1 MRRRRAHAGWLAV
14 VDSVQAAPAPTAPQ
28 PGHGAVLRA
37 IEKNTTAVTVPL
49 LGELSLPSADSL
61 AWYAGLT
68 AITVLGVMDWPVA
81 VAIGVGHLLAHN
93 HHVRLLKDFGEALE
107 EA

>member
-1 MRRRRAHAGWLAV
+1 MAPQVNANANAT
-14 VDSVQAAPAPTAPQ
+14 AAPRL
-28 PGHGAVLRA
+28 GHGAVLHA
-37 IEKNTTAVTVPL
+37 IEKNTTAVTMPVV
-49 LGELSLPSADSL
+49 GELTLPSADAL
-61 AWYAGLT
+61 AWYAGL
-68 AITVLGVMDWPVA
+68 AAVAVFGVMDWPVA